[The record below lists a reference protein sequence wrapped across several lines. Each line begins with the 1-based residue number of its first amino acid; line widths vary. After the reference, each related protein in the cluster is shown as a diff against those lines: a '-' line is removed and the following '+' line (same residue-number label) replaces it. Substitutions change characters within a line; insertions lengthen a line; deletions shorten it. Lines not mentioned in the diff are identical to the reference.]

1 MTTKTVTDS
10 QEYPSKDVDLD
21 TADVIKTVTIPGKT
35 GVQIKISGVSYQ
47 IANST
52 SGVASTILVS
62 LTCNGKTTAYDKYG
76 VATTDYKTRT
86 YGNWTY
92 AGDAGKDVVI
102 TWKLI
107 TDSSASPAK
116 VKGIT
121 YTYDAGAD
129 TVTPTPTPTTT
140 YILIAKYTSR
150 DAALADLA
158 KVKGTST
165 ATYIADSVSTT
176 TS

>member
-1 MTTKTVTDS
+1 MTTKTDS
-10 QEYPSKDVDLD
+10 SDTTEYKSTDVDLD
-21 TADVIKTVTIPGKT
+21 TTNAIKTVTIPGKI
-35 GVQIKISGVSYQ
+35 GVQTKISGVSYQ

-52 SGVASTILVS
+52 NGVASTILIS
-62 LTCNGKTTAYDKYG
+62 FTCNGKTTAYDNYG
-76 VATTDYKTRT
+76 TATTDYKTRT
-86 YGNWTY
+86 YSNWTFT
-92 AGDAGKDVVI
+92 GDAGKDVVI
-102 TWKLI
+102 SWKLI
-107 TDSSASPAK
+107 TGSSASPAK

-165 ATYIADSVSTT
+165 SASIADSV
-176 TS
+176 